1 MKKTS
6 NLILSFL
13 LGFYG
18 FALVIDTDLEML
30 KIKSIVFTIGVAIA
44 LILRYIDDAKNGS
57 L

>member
-1 MKKTS
+1 MRKTS

-18 FALVIDTDLEML
+18 CALFIDTDLEIL
-30 KIKSIVFTIGVAIA
+30 KIKSIVFTIGVTIA
-44 LILRYIDDAKNGS
+44 LILRFIDDAKDGR

>member
-6 NLILSFL
+6 NLILSFF

-18 FALVIDTDLEML
+18 YSLFIDTDLEIL
-30 KIKSIVFTIGVAIA
+30 KMKSIVFTIGVAIA
-44 LILRYIDDAKNGS
+44 LILRFIDDAKDGR